1 MLKLIMSKWASKIL
15 IILYLVVS
23 CVTLYV
29 FASWYNYEKPQIN
42 ESLARKKFL
51 EEGKKLKVADTLK
64 IKKLIINLPART
76 RKLRFL
82 DLSAHVVPFDDG
94 DLKILE
100 EQEYIIRDSI
110 IEIAGKM
117 KPEQLNTISGKLLL
131 EDRIVKKINNIYKQ
145 NIIKELYFS
154 RFLVQ

>member
-1 MLKLIMSKWASKIL
+1 MVKLPMGKWASKIL
-15 IILYLVVS
+15 IILYLVIS
-23 CVTLYV
+23 CGTLYV
-29 FASWYNYEKPQIN
+29 FVSWYHYERPQID
-42 ESLARKKFL
+42 EAIARKKFL
-51 EEGKKLKVADTLK
+51 EDGRKLKVTNTLK

-82 DLSAHVVPFDDG
+82 DLSTHIVPFDES
-94 DLKILE
+94 DLRILE

-117 KPEQLNTISGKLLL
+117 QAEELNSISGKLLL
-131 EDRIVKKINNIYKQ
+131 EDRIIKKVNNIYKQ
-145 NIIKELYFS
+145 DIIKELFFS